1 MSIDLFNG
9 LLHWVKS
16 RKEGYR
22 YVPAPVY
29 VKEIILEANGLF
41 LDNQKKKNVAFKIEI
56 PDNFI
61 IYAHQQMLLF
71 IFRNI
76 INNATKHAA
85 TAGEILIYSETTS
98 DENIISIKDKG
109 NGIHPEKLKNLFK
122 IDNSSQQ
129 DDTGGAGVAL
139 VISHSMM
146 HQMGGRIWVDS
157 ELGKGT
163 IFHLALPTRARAS
176 DNSR

>member
-1 MSIDLFNG
+1 
-9 LLHWVKS
+9 
-16 RKEGYR
+16 
-22 YVPAPVY
+22 
-29 VKEIILEANGLF
+29 
-41 LDNQKKKNVAFKIEI
+41 
-56 PDNFI
+56 
-61 IYAHQQMLLF
+61 MLLF

-76 INNATKHAA
+76 INNATKHSA

-109 NGIHPEKLKNLFK
+109 NGIHPEKLKNIFK
-122 IDNSSQQ
+122 INNSSHQ

-146 HQMGGRIWVDS
+146 RQMNGRIWVDS

-163 IFHLALPTRARAS
+163 IFHLAFPTRV
-176 DNSR
+176 